1 MHVQPIRGTIAE
13 EVSMH
18 STREPY
24 YETPEKEQVRTSPAF
39 VLGILSLV
47 FLLISPQIIS
57 LVLGIIGLV
66 IGARDRK
73 RGDSCIRAEAGWT
86 MSLIGVVLS
95 SIMIFLVIAIIMVA
109 MTAIMV
115 SVI

>member
-1 MHVQPIRGTIAE
+1 MY
-13 EVSMH
+13 
-18 STREPY
+18 STQEPY
-24 YETPEKEQVRTSPAF
+24 TEKPEIEQKRTSPSF

-47 FLLISPQIIS
+47 LLPVSPQIIS

-73 RGDSCIRAEAGWT
+73 NASDCIRGGSGWT

-95 SIMIFLVIAIIMVA
+95 SIMIIAGFVMIAVLLASAVPWMH
-109 MTAIMV
+109 
-115 SVI
+115 